1 MLFESYLEHWNNKNS
16 LQYTG
21 KGDLLRYCVSLLIFY
36 SHYDPLLHL
45 TQDSYKD
52 SVSKLAVVTVR
63 LLVVL
68 SGVDMNHPAI
78 QNITYMFTKYLHT

>member
-1 MLFESYLEHWNNKNS
+1 M
-16 LQYTG
+16 
-21 KGDLLRYCVSLLIFY
+21 SLLIFY

-78 QNITYMFTKYLHT
+78 QNIHMQIFMLWPLWPGP